1 MAQPDTMIL
10 WLGLGAVLGACFGSA
25 AALLADRLPR
35 GQPVGLTRSACRG
48 CGAAL
53 RWWELVPL
61 ASALWLRGQCARCGV
76 AIPAWLWQAELAG
89 VVLGMAVA
97 WLALHP
103 GAAPLGLFD
112 ALAIWVLLALGL
124 SDLRSYRLP
133 DSLTAALLLLALVAA
148 VMPGIWPGLRGAGL
162 HPDLSIQG
170 MPVQAALGAAVGA
183 GLFWGL
189 AAGYRA
195 LRGTAGMGAGDVR
208 LMAGI
213 GALVW
218 PHLGPLGLAY
228 VTLIAGLSGLMMAA
242 LRAARRGRGI
252 RRGLH
257 GRIRL
262 PFGACLALAAIAIR
276 LMIAL

>member
-1 MAQPDTMIL
+1 MAQPDDMIL

-35 GQPVGLTRSACRG
+35 GQPVGMTRSCCRG
-48 CGAAL
+48 CGAEL

-61 ASALWLRGQCARCGV
+61 ASALWLRGRCARCGA
-76 AIPAWLWQAELAG
+76 AIPVWLWQAELAG
-89 VVLGMAVA
+89 LVLGMATG
-97 WLALHP
+97 WLMLHP
-103 GAAPLGLFD
+103 GAAPLGVFD

-133 DSLTAALLLLALVAA
+133 DSLTAALLLLALAA
-148 VMPGIWPGLRGAGL
+148 AIMPATWPGLTGAGL
-162 HPDLSIQG
+162 DLDLSPQG
-170 MPVQAALGAAVGA
+170 MPVQSALGAVVGA
-183 GLFWGL
+183 VLFWVL
-189 AAGYRA
+189 AAGYQA
-195 LRGTAGMGAGDVR
+195 LRGNAGMGAGDIR

-218 PHLGPLGLAY
+218 PHLGPLGLAH
-228 VTLIAGLSGLMMAA
+228 VTLIAGVSGLVMAA
-242 LRAARRGRGI
+242 LRAARRGRGL

-262 PFGACLALAAIAIR
+262 PFGACLALAAIAVR
-276 LMIAL
+276 LTIAA